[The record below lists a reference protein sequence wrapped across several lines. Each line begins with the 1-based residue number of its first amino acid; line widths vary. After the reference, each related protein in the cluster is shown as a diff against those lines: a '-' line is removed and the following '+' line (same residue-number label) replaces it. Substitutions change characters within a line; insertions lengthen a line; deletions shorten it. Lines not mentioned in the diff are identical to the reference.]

1 MATKLEGLHIKK
13 VDFVD
18 QGANQMANIKIKK
31 SKDKNFLGRKG
42 DVYEKRF
49 KTQEWNPG
57 VG

>member
-31 SKDKNFLGRKG
+31 SKDGEEIPKSG
-42 DVYEKRF
+42 DRSFQTICELDY
-49 KTQEWNPG
+49 G
-57 VG
+57 

>member
-31 SKDKNFLGRKG
+31 SKDGEEISKDRKS
-42 DVYEKRF
+42 V
-49 KTQEWNPG
+49 
-57 VG
+57 V